1 MAILLY
7 FALSS
12 QTMVRKRTS
21 NWSINLILKE
31 RKMKKSLFMKVL
43 ALLFV
48 GAGALAY
55 SCSGDDIFEEEEDA
69 RSLAKRAMQIRGED
83 IGGTDSGVICKIL
96 KGEAS
101 GRSMDNLFS
110 VELKWEE
117 GNLTRERGPHLTVTD
132 SPNGFLCRSL
142 FADGRWQ
149 CSTGPMAYVSGT
161 ITYERAEIK
170 RIMDAWGH
178 VVRFDT
184 IWHRGNSSYGIDI
197 DSSKLIVEDDRW
209 NPAS

>member
-1 MAILLY
+1 
-7 FALSS
+7 
-12 QTMVRKRTS
+12 
-21 NWSINLILKE
+21 
-31 RKMKKSLFMKVL
+31 MKKTVLMKVL
-43 ALLFV
+43 ALLIV
-48 GAGALAY
+48 GVGALAY

-69 RSLAKRAMQIRGED
+69 RSLAKRAMQTRGENE
-83 IGGTDSGVICKIL
+83 GPDSGPICKIL
-96 KGEAS
+96 AGEAS
-101 GRSMDNLFS
+101 GNSMDNLFS
-110 VELKWEE
+110 VKLKWEE
-117 GNLTRERGPHLTVTD
+117 GNLTRSTGPRLTVTA

-142 FADGRWQ
+142 FANGRWQ